1 MVFLVLRESQFT
13 CQGLILAD
21 IKAGVSKQMLKY
33 AASLPKESIV
43 DVKATIVKDSVQIF
57 LENPAQIL
65 YTSWRTRNSKS
76 KLILNYYVG

>member
-43 DVKATIVKDSVQIF
+43 DVKATIVKDTVQIS

-65 YTSWRTRNSKS
+65 YTS
-76 KLILNYYVG
+76 

>member
-43 DVKATIVKDSVQIF
+43 DVKATIVKVTVQIS
-57 LENPAQIL
+57 LEN
-65 YTSWRTRNSKS
+65 TNNSKIIKS
-76 KLILNYYVG
+76 TVFNVMKIEFIKMFY